1 MVAVACV
8 KFIAGEAAV
17 QLLLQSVQKLVD
29 GEHGIIR
36 LVAGVDG
43 RDLFVPDEYQRLGLE
58 MAEEGVQYLGK
69 LILRE
74 LGQTVA
80 ADLGAIQKAF
90 VGGVPHGV
98 ELAVA
103 ADGKTQVVESV
114 LHSGL
119 AGAGGKGGESGEV
132 ACAPDEGLYMEL
144 VDSAAGP
151 ETSLAEIL
159 VIAVDLGEAGEGGG
173 ITVLTIL
180 HFWMLLSVY
189 AVLPPV
195 GI

>member
-8 KFIAGEAAV
+8 KFIAGKADV
-17 QLLLQSVQKLVD
+17 QLLLQSIQKLVD
-29 GEHGIIR
+29 GKHGIIR
-36 LVAGVDG
+36 LVAGVNG
-43 RDLFVPDEYQRLGLE
+43 CDLFVPNEYQRLGLE

-74 LGQTVA
+74 LGQAVA

-90 VGGVPHGV
+90 VRGIPHGV

-103 ADGKTQVVESV
+103 ADGKTQVVEGV
-114 LHSGL
+114 LHGGL
-119 AGAGGKGGESGEV
+119 AGTGGKGGESGEV

-151 ETSLAEIL
+151 ETALAEIL
-159 VIAVDLGEAGEGGG
+159 MIAVDLGKAGEGGG
-173 ITVLTIL
+173 ITVLTFL
-180 HFWMLLSVY
+180 HF
-189 AVLPPV
+189 
-195 GI
+195 